1 MKTSEHAKT
10 TAIISSF
17 TVCVNII
24 LNWIFI
30 YGAFG
35 LEAMGVKGAA
45 LATLVARI
53 LELGCSIMISYKDGY
68 IHPDMKRL
76 FYRNKQLAKD
86 FQKLCPAASWCGV
99 CSGGLDLRLIHPLW
113 DIWVLMRQQQT
124 LWLRLCVILS
134 AVLVRVFQVQQ
145 ELWLEM
151 NWEPEI

>member
-86 FQKLCPAASWCGV
+86 FQKCAL
-99 CSGGLDLRLIHPLW
+99 PLLGACLFW
-113 DIWVLMRQQQT
+113 G
-124 LWLRLCVILS
+124 VILS